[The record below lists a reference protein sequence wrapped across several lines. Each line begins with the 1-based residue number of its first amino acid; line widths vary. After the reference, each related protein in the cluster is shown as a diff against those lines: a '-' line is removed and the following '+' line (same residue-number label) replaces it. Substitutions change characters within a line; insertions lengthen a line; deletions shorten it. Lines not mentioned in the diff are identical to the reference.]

1 MTIPRTAVVLSG
13 GAGVRL
19 RPITQEIPK
28 GLIKIGGK
36 PILQWVVEWLKKN
49 GVSEEILHFP
59 LQPSS
64 NADVDRLPELP

>member
-49 GVSEEILHFP
+49 
-59 LQPSS
+59 
-64 NADVDRLPELP
+64 